1 MVLIYIDH
9 SEKEIK
15 KSSHEAIS
23 YGAAIAKQLG
33 CSAEALLLGTVN
45 DDLTTLGKLGAS
57 KVHQLNNE
65 SLNNFDAKVH
75 ASLIATTASN
85 LNAEVIVFAHNINGK
100 AIAPSVAVKLDA
112 GIVTGACSLP
122 SLQNGF
128 EVTKTVFSGKAFA
141 SIKIETP
148 KKVIAINQN
157 SFGIQN
163 YDSSATIEE
172 MNLPIPTASVKVT
185 NVNKIIGEIPL
196 TEANLVVSGGRGLKG
211 PENWGILL
219 DLAKA
224 LGAATA
230 CSRPVSDSDWRPHH
244 EHVGQ
249 TGIQIAPNLYIAIGI
264 SGAIQHLAGVN
275 RSKTIVVINKDPEAP
290 FFKAADYGVVGDAF
304 EVVPAFTAA
313 ILKMKH
319 NE

>member
-45 DDLTTLGKLGAS
+45 DDLTALGKLGAS

-75 ASLIATTASN
+75 ASLIATAATN

-100 AIAPSVAVKLDA
+100 AIAPAVAVKLDA

-122 SLQNGF
+122 DLQNGF

-141 SIKIETP
+141 HIKIETP

-163 YDSSATIEE
+163 FE
-172 MNLPIPTASVKVT
+172 ASTTV
-185 NVNKIIGEIPL
+185 
-196 TEANLVVSGGRGLKG
+196 
-211 PENWGILL
+211 
-219 DLAKA
+219 
-224 LGAATA
+224 
-230 CSRPVSDSDWRPHH
+230 
-244 EHVGQ
+244 
-249 TGIQIAPNLYIAIGI
+249 
-264 SGAIQHLAGVN
+264 
-275 RSKTIVVINKDPEAP
+275 
-290 FFKAADYGVVGDAF
+290 
-304 EVVPAFTAA
+304 
-313 ILKMKH
+313 
-319 NE
+319 